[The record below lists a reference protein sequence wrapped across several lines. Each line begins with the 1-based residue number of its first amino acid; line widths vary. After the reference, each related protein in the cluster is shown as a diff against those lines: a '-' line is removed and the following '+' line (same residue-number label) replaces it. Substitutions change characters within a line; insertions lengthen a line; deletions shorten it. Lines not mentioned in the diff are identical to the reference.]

1 MVKLS
6 LSLRGCGRRSFDVWG
21 ALQVAIQ
28 LSEAWNPA
36 ALDSLPADVFA
47 GGWVGYTSY
56 DTVRYVYP
64 GDDLPRL
71 YQASVTSVSQ
81 LLLHDTLK

>member
-1 MVKLS
+1 M
-6 LSLRGCGRRSFDVWG
+6 
-21 ALQVAIQ
+21 AIQ

-64 GDDLPRL
+64 GDALPRL
-71 YQASVTSVSQ
+71 YQASVTLVTVASSSHLEVILSSAWTSP
-81 LLLHDTLK
+81 LV